1 MVNVIEIEHLEA
13 RFIREFG
20 IKNLSYIIDLEVWA
34 RDGIHDMRIPNF
46 YQIKDKELT
55 VVSTNDGGKAKI
67 GCTTDML
74 IGAYYYNNNTTE
86 FSTKGSYELLIRND
100 NNLGS
105 TGLPCAG
112 NIYAS
117 IAGGYIHVKQDCG
130 YIRLFY
136 KDIPTDCNNKVLV
149 PTNSKVQRALMYYF
163 IYRMGLSGYQHPVV
177 SWETALQLWE
187 KEYPAA
193 GNDASWFT
201 EQELQAFTEMWTNPL
216 IGDLHRNNYIH

>member
-1 MVNVIEIEHLEA
+1 MVNLIEIENIEA

-46 YQIKDKELT
+46 YQIKDKEI
-55 VVSTNDGGKAKI
+55 VVVDTKAKI
-67 GCTTDML
+67 GCTSDML
-74 IGAYYYNNNTTE
+74 IGAYFYTDNTVP
-86 FSTKGSYELLIRND
+86 FSTTSAYELLIRND

-105 TGLPCAG
+105 AGFPCAG
-112 NIYAS
+112 NIYAT
-117 IAGGYIHVKQDCG
+117 IQGGYIHVKPDCG
-130 YIRLFY
+130 FIRLFY
-136 KDIPTDCNNKVLV
+136 KDVPTDCNDKVLI
-149 PTNSKVQRALMYYF
+149 PNNPKVIRALMYYF
-163 IYRMGLSGYQHPVV
+163 IARMALSGYVHPVIDFQ
-177 SWETALQLWE
+177 TAQAFWDR
-187 KEYPAA
+187 EYPAA

>member
-1 MVNVIEIEHLEA
+1 MINLIEIENLEA

-46 YQIKDKELT
+46 YAIKDSDVKVINGT
-55 VVSTNDGGKAKI
+55 APIRVN
-67 GCTTDML
+67 TDML
-74 IGAYYYNNNTTE
+74 IGAYFYDDTNP
-86 FSTKGSYELLIRND
+86 FSIQNSYELLVRND

-105 TGLPCAG
+105 SGFPCKGTQYVTFNGGNLYIKQQTGT
-112 NIYAS
+112 I
-117 IAGGYIHVKQDCG
+117 K
-130 YIRLFY
+130 LFY
-136 KDIPTDCNNKVLV
+136 KDVPTDCNGKTLIPNNPKVI
-149 PTNSKVQRALMYYF
+149 RALMYYF
-163 IYRMGLSGYQHPVV
+163 IYRMSLSGYIHPVLGF
-177 SWETALQLWE
+177 EAALQLWD

-201 EQELQAFTEMWTNPL
+201 EAELQAFTELWTNPL

>member
-1 MVNVIEIEHLEA
+1 MVNLIEIEHLEA
-13 RFIREFG
+13 KFIREFG
-20 IKNLSYIIDLEVWA
+20 IKNLSYIIDLEAWT
-34 RDGIHDMRIPNF
+34 REGLYDMRIPNF

-55 VVSTNDGGKAKI
+55 VVDGKAKL
-67 GCTTDML
+67 GCVTDML
-74 IGAYYYNNNTTE
+74 VGAYFYTDNTNK
-86 FSTKGSYELLIRND
+86 FSTTGSYELLIRND

-105 TGLPCAG
+105 SGFPCAG

-117 IAGGYIHVKQDCG
+117 ISNGYIHVKQDCG

-136 KDIPTDCNNKVLV
+136 KDIPTDCNGKTLVPSNPKVL
-149 PTNSKVQRALMYYF
+149 RALMYYF
-163 IYRMGLSGYQHPVV
+163 IYRMALSGHVHPVIDFQ
-177 SWETALQLWE
+177 TALQLWE

-201 EQELQAFTEMWTNPL
+201 EQELQAFTELWTNPL